1 MEFEVY
7 GLDGCGYYKRVV
19 KTIAEVDKIVATGT
33 VEQIVKTVKIEH
45 QWSGSYRTNYRI
57 PSNWKDD
64 SDYSAFCQRVVK

>member
-33 VEQIVKTVKIEH
+33 VEQIVKIVTIKHSWTPGTGCDAITD
-45 QWSGSYRTNYRI
+45 WS
-57 PSNWKDD
+57 DD
-64 SDYSAFCQRVVK
+64 SDYSAFKNS